1 MADKKQSTRENSPD
15 TSGKTAISRRNF
27 LKGVGTGTVAAAVAP
42 TVLIGAEKAA
52 EAQAGEAITSAT
64 IQLNINAK
72 MYEVEVEPRTT
83 LLTVL
88 RDGIDTGGN
97 HVDLTGAKLICDRG
111 ECGGCTVM
119 VGGKSVYACM
129 MLAIDAQG
137 QQITTVEGLADWA
150 GSGDPALQGRDT
162 LHPVQEAF
170 IQHDA
175 LMCGFCTPGFVVSA
189 ASLLSE
195 NKNPSLEEIKV
206 GLSGNTCRCGTY
218 PFIFDAVKTAA
229 RKM

>member
-1 MADKKQSTRENSPD
+1 MPDKEKKKGTN
-15 TSGKTAISRRNF
+15 ISRRNF
-27 LKGVGTGTVAAAVAP
+27 LKGVGTGTVAATVAP
-42 TVLIGAEKAA
+42 SVLIGSEQAA
-52 EAQAGEAITSAT
+52 DAQAGDAVANAT
-64 IQLNINAK
+64 IQLNINGES
-72 MYEVEVEPRTT
+72 YQVEVEARTT

-88 RDGIDTGGN
+88 RDGIDTGGSN
-97 HVDLTGAKLICDRG
+97 IDLTGAKLICDRG

-119 VGGKSVYACM
+119 VDGKSVYACM

-137 QQITTVEGLADWA
+137 KEITTVEGLAD
-150 GSGDPALQGRDT
+150 GDD

-175 LMCGFCTPGFVVSA
+175 LMCGFCTPGFVVSSA
-189 ASLLSE
+189 ALLNDNSS
-195 NKNPSLEEIKV
+195 PTLEEIKV

-218 PFIFDAVKTAA
+218 PFIFDAVKTAS

>member
-1 MADKKQSTRENSPD
+1 MDDKKQHASEKPE
-15 TSGKTAISRRNF
+15 KTTISRRNF

-42 TVLIGAEKAA
+42 TVLIGAETAA

-64 IQLNINAK
+64 IQLDINAK
-72 MYEVEVEPRTT
+72 MYEVEVESRTT

-88 RDGIDTGGN
+88 RDSSDTRGN
-97 HVDLTGAKLICDRG
+97 RVDLTGAKLICDRG
-111 ECGGCTVM
+111 ECGGCTVT
-119 VGGKSVYACM
+119 VDNKPVYACM

-137 QQITTVEGLADWA
+137 KEIMTVEGLAD
-150 GSGDPALQGRDT
+150 GDT

-175 LMCGFCTPGFVVSA
+175 MMCGFCTPGFIVSA

-195 NKNPSLEEIKV
+195 NKKPTLEEIKV

-218 PFIFDAVKTAA
+218 PFIFDALETAA

>member
-1 MADKKQSTRENSPD
+1 MADKKQSAPEKVE
-15 TSGKTAISRRNF
+15 KTTISRRNF

-42 TVLIGAEKAA
+42 TVLIGAENAA
-52 EAQAGEAITSAT
+52 EAQNGEAITSAT

-72 MYEVEVEPRTT
+72 MYQVEVEPRTT

-88 RDGIDTGGN
+88 RDSSDTSGN
-97 HVDLTGAKLICDRG
+97 RVDLTGAKLICDRG

-119 VGGKSVYACM
+119 VDNKPVYACM

-137 QQITTVEGLADWA
+137 KEITTVEGLAE
-150 GSGDPALQGRDT
+150 GDT

-175 LMCGFCTPGFVVSA
+175 MMCGFCTPGFIVSA
-189 ASLLSE
+189 ASLLRE
-195 NKNPSLEEIKV
+195 NQKPTLEEIKM

-218 PFIFDAVKTAA
+218 PFIFDAVETAA

>member
-1 MADKKQSTRENSPD
+1 MADKKQSAPEKVE
-15 TSGKTAISRRNF
+15 KTTISRRNF

-42 TVLIGAEKAA
+42 TVLIGAENAA
-52 EAQAGEAITSAT
+52 EAQTGEAITSAT
-64 IQLNINAK
+64 IQFNINAK
-72 MYEVEVEPRTT
+72 MYQVEVEPRTT

-88 RDGIDTGGN
+88 RDSSDTSGN
-97 HVDLTGAKLICDRG
+97 RVDLTGAKLICDRG

-119 VGGKSVYACM
+119 VDNQPVYACM

-137 QQITTVEGLADWA
+137 KEITTVEGLAE
-150 GSGDPALQGRDT
+150 GDT

-175 LMCGFCTPGFVVSA
+175 LMCGFCTPGFIVSA
-189 ASLLSE
+189 ASLLRE
-195 NKNPSLEEIKV
+195 NQKPTLEEIKM

-218 PFIFDAVKTAA
+218 PFIFDAVETAA